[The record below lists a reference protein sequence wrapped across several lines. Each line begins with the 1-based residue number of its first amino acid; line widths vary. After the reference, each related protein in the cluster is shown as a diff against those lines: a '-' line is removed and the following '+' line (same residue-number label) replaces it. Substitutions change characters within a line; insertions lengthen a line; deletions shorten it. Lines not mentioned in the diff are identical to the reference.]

1 MNKWK
6 SVGMVSGLTLGLVL
20 LQSGVVLAAA
30 AGGEMRWADFGWRIL
45 NIIIFVAILWK
56 FLGKTITS
64 FLSGRREGI
73 QQELDDLDVQRAEAK
88 KKLDE
93 VEASIAN
100 LAAERQAI
108 LDESQ
113 AQAEA
118 SKKAIIADANVQA
131 EQIIAQARR
140 TAENEGRAVLADVR
154 AAIADDI
161 VNAAAKALESK
172 LGAQE
177 HTKLINN
184 SLTKVVLN

>member
-1 MNKWK
+1 MNKRK
-6 SVGMVSGLTLGLVL
+6 SVWMVLGLTLGLVL
-20 LQSGVVLAAA
+20 LQCGVAFAAA
-30 AGGEMRWADFGWRIL
+30 ATGEMRWTDFGWRIL
-45 NIIIFVAILWK
+45 NIIAFVVILWK
-56 FLGKTITS
+56 LLGKKITA

-88 KKLDE
+88 KKLEE

-108 LDESQ
+108 LDESR

-118 SKKAIIADANVQA
+118 NKKAIIAEAEVQA
-131 EQIIAQARR
+131 EQIIVQARR
-140 TAENEGRAVLADVR
+140 TAENEARAVMADVR
-154 AAIADDI
+154 VAIADDI
-161 VNAAAKALESK
+161 INAATKALESK
-172 LGAQE
+172 LGAAD